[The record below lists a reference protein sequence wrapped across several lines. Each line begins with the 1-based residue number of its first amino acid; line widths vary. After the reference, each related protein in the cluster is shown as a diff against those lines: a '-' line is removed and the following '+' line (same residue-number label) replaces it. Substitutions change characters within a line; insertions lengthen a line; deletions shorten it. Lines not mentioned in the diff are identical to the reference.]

1 MHISKR
7 LLFWSVTIALGGFLF
22 GFDTAVISGA
32 EQAIQFH
39 WSLNAFQQGFTVA
52 SALIGTVLGALL
64 GSIPADRWG
73 RKPSLLVVG
82 ILFLVSSLGSA
93 MATGWAGFLV
103 FRIAGGIAVGSSSVI
118 APIYISEISPA
129 RVRGKLV
136 GMFQF
141 NVVLG
146 ILVAYLSNYFIGNLL
161 DGEKAWRFMLG
172 VQALPSLA
180 FILLLQAV
188 PESPR
193 WLILKRGMVEKAK
206 QIFEVISPGQARQV
220 ISEIEQ
226 VRDRSS
232 AGRTESIWKKK
243 YRMPL
248 LLAILLAFFNQFSG
262 INAILYYAPRIF
274 EMAGLQKNTSLLSTV
289 GIGLVFFIFT
299 YLALN
304 VIDKMGRRKLMII
317 GSFGLIATL
326 GMISF
331 TFFRPDLSNWTI
343 VVYMLLFIAFFAF
356 SQGTVIWV
364 FISEIFPNE
373 VRAQGQ
379 AVGSFT
385 HWSMDALIA
394 FSFPWLVL
402 RVGGGTTFLLFGI
415 MMILQL
421 LFAMRLMPET
431 KGKSLE
437 QMGAGIDGSLALS
450 REPEP

>member
-1 MHISKR
+1 
-7 LLFWSVTIALGGFLF
+7 
-22 GFDTAVISGA
+22 
-32 EQAIQFH
+32 
-39 WSLNAFQQGFTVA
+39 
-52 SALIGTVLGALL
+52 
-64 GSIPADRWG
+64 
-73 RKPSLLVVG
+73 
-82 ILFLVSSLGSA
+82 
-93 MATGWAGFLV
+93 
-103 FRIAGGIAVGSSSVI
+103 
-118 APIYISEISPA
+118 
-129 RVRGKLV
+129 
-136 GMFQF
+136 
-141 NVVLG
+141 
-146 ILVAYLSNYFIGNLL
+146 
-161 DGEKAWRFMLG
+161 MLG

-226 VRDRSS
+226 VRSRSS
-232 AGRTESIWKKK
+232 VGRTESIWKKK

-289 GIGLVFFIFT
+289 GIVLVFFIFT

-331 TFFRPDLSNWTI
+331 TFFRPDLSNWAI

-379 AVGSFT
+379 AIGSFT

-421 LFAMRLMPET
+421 LFAIRLMPET